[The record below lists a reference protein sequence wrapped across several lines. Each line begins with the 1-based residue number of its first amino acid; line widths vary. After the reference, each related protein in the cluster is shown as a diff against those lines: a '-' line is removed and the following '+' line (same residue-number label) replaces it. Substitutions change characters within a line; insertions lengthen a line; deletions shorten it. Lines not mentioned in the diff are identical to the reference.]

1 MANVTV
7 QKVRTSQLSY
17 TEEEWTTDN
26 PILLKGEIGVIND
39 TDMYVVGDGTNEFVN
54 LTQHRMD
61 GVNVEVVDECLIF
74 S

>member
-7 QKVRTSQLSY
+7 KKVRTSQLSY
-17 TEEEWTTDN
+17 TEEEWTTNN
-26 PILLKGEIGVIND
+26 PVLLDGEIGVIND
-39 TDMYVVGDGTNEFVN
+39 ADKYVVGNGTDSFSD